1 MLLARI
7 YEVFP
12 LVCPFCGGTV
22 QIIPFITE
30 AHTLHHILEHI
41 GESAEHFLKHAGLLP
56 GMRIFRIP
64 PGILRCNPYQI
75 TNSTKRS
82 LGSQVMGIA
91 SSGFLFFRDEES

>member
-30 AHTLHHILEHI
+30 AHTIHHILEHI
-41 GESAEHFLKHAGLLP
+41 GESAEPPRLSSARGP
-56 GMRIFRIP
+56 PTWDEYIQDSSRDPSVQPIP
-64 PGILRCNPYQI
+64 DYEFDQTI
-75 TNSTKRS
+75 SW
-82 LGSQVMGIA
+82 
-91 SSGFLFFRDEES
+91 